1 MMFSFLKRQRG
12 LLTPEYQLWRQQF
25 IQKRLSLGMRIAF
38 FYFVTLLGEQ
48 LVYVLFRPTQ
58 FSAIW
63 LITILVIL
71 TGLVYGLN
79 YLRSCT
85 IPERVK

>member
-25 IQKRLSLGMRIAF
+25 MQKRLSLGMRIAF

-48 LVYVLFRPTQ
+48 LVYLLFRKH
-58 FSAIW
+58 
-63 LITILVIL
+63 
-71 TGLVYGLN
+71 
-79 YLRSCT
+79 LRIDSSK
-85 IPERVK
+85 ISKHFADQS